1 MTDFLLEMV
10 FVIYA
15 VFLMQDAS
23 AVPNKIY
30 VLNVPLKNILSMT
43 IINANCVAPLF
54 KAAKNVT
61 THNNAL
67 NVRIPTF

>member
-1 MTDFLLEMV
+1 
-10 FVIYA
+10 
-15 VFLMQDAS
+15 MQDAS